1 MMRELTP
8 WALALTVVL
17 SACGDEEPAP
27 SECESA
33 NCIDD
38 RDAGR
43 RTDARADSAVRDAG
57 KPDDEEGGEEE
68 EPVVDAGAAPR
79 DASPAKDA
87 EAPKDAGAP
96 DASRPPAGDGGL
108 ESLRQ
113 ACLDTI
119 NMYRATKSLPPM
131 ARASAESESCS
142 DDGAEFDSKANKA
155 HGSSAKGAIPCR
167 TSGVTQNTCP
177 NWPTRGGS
185 VEAAMNQCLAQM
197 WAEGEPP
204 GGVKACTDAYF
215 QGDTA
220 CFLAHGHYI
229 NMISNNKF
237 VSCGFYE
244 NEKKQWWMNQDFTAR

>member
-8 WALALTVVL
+8 WALALTL
-17 SACGDEEPAP
+17 AMGACGDEEPAP
-27 SECESA
+27 GECEGA
-33 NCIDD
+33 DCAGE

-43 RTDARADSAVRDAG
+43 RSDARADSAVRDAG
-57 KPDDEEGGEEE
+57 KPEEEEEE
-68 EPVVDAGAAPR
+68 EPVVDAGTSPR

-87 EAPKDAGAP
+87 DAPKDAGVP
-96 DASRPPAGDGGL
+96 GDAGKPAAGDGGL

-142 DDGAEFDSKANKA
+142 DEGAAFDSKANKA
-155 HGSSAKGAIPCR
+155 HGSAAKGAVPCR
-167 TSGVTQNTCP
+167 TSGVAQNTCP
-177 NWPTRGGS
+177 NWPVRGGS

-204 GGVKACTDAYF
+204 GGVAGCTGTCF
-215 QGDTA
+215 QM
-220 CFLAHGHYI
+220 HGHYI
-229 NMISNNKF
+229 NMISGAKF

-244 NEKKQWWMNQDFTAR
+244 NEKKQWWMNQDFSSR